1 MLQRLQAFLN
11 EEMTMKI
18 GNCLSFTPLGAVLAL
33 ACMILAGGAAAKAIP
48 YDFQLSQVSSQCT
61 GPARFKVRMS
71 FKPAPDATK
80 YTVASGNACYL
91 GNALCGTGGGC
102 TVTCSGPGPCEFELD
117 QCQQGHGTPW
127 VGMSVPSRYY
137 WRKNKL
143 IQAPSPPKYCP

>member
-1 MLQRLQAFLN
+1 
-11 EEMTMKI
+11 MKI

-91 GNALCGTGGGC
+91 GNVACGISSAGC
-102 TVTCSGPGPCEFELD
+102 KVTCSGPGPCEFDLV

-137 WRKNKL
+137 WRKNKP